1 MDEEE
6 FVNQILK
13 DRIENKL
20 SSRKEIEELNDKI
33 LFDIYRNYMNYEQ
46 NKENLINSR
55 KKLKDYYFSNN
66 NFSPGEYVKYIN
78 TKYFY
83 DLKIHKGGFIRSIE
97 GKMVRLVNGN
107 NFWSV
112 DMDKTKLFTKLNQE
126 QLIKL
131 IIIETFEEN

>member
-55 KKLKDYYFSNN
+55 KKLKDYYYSNN
-66 NFSPGEYVKYIN
+66 NFTPGEYVKYIN

-83 DLKIHKGGFIRSIE
+83 DLKIHKGGFIRSID
-97 GKMVRLVNGN
+97 GNMIRLVNGN

-112 DMDKTKLFTKLNQE
+112 DFTKTKLFTKLNQE

-131 IIIETFEEN
+131 IIIETFEEK

>member
-6 FVNQILK
+6 FVNQILR
-13 DRIENKL
+13 DRIDSKL

>member
-6 FVNQILK
+6 FVNQILR
-13 DRIENKL
+13 DRIDSKL

-55 KKLKDYYFSNN
+55 KKLKDYYYSNN
-66 NFSPGEYVKYIN
+66 NFTPGEYVKYIN

-83 DLKIHKGGFIRSIE
+83 DLKIHKGGFIRSID
-97 GKMVRLVNGN
+97 GNMIRLVNGN

-112 DMDKTKLFTKLNQE
+112 DFTKTKLFTKLNQE

-131 IIIETFEEN
+131 IIIETFEEK

>member
-1 MDEEE
+1 MDEEK
-6 FVNQILK
+6 FVNQILR
-13 DRIENKL
+13 DRIESKL
-20 SSRKEIEELNDKI
+20 SSRKEIEEVNDKI

-46 NKENLINSR
+46 NKENLVKSR
-55 KKLKDYYFSNN
+55 EKLKDYYFSNN

>member
-1 MDEEE
+1 MDEEA

-20 SSRKEIEELNDKI
+20 SSRKEIEEVNDKI
-33 LFDIYRNYMNYEQ
+33 LFDIYRNYMNYEK

-55 KKLKDYYFSNN
+55 EKLKDYYYSNN
-66 NFSPGEYVKYIN
+66 NFSSGEYVKYIN

-83 DLKIHKGGFIRSIE
+83 DLKIHKGGFIRDIE
-97 GKMVRLVNGN
+97 GDMVRLVNGK

-112 DMDKTKLFTKLNQE
+112 NMKKTKLFTKLNQE

-131 IIIETFEEN
+131 IIIETFEDN